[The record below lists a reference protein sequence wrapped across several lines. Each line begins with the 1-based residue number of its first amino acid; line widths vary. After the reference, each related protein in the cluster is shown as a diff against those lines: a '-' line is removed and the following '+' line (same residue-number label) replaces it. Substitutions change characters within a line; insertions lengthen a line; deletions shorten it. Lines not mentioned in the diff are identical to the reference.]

1 MYVPVQNF
9 DVEQDQEIVCLYTGE
24 SYVYLE
30 GNENSIIEPK
40 HAQGS
45 CNDLPPRFYKVPFVV
60 RSPNGQVRVFGR
72 LD

>member
-1 MYVPVQNF
+1 MYVPTHCF
-9 DVEQDQEIVCLYTGE
+9 ETEQDLEIVCLYTGE

-30 GNENSIIEPK
+30 GNDTTIIEQK
-40 HAQGS
+40 YVQHAVDS
-45 CNDLPPRFYKVPFVV
+45 LPPRFYKSPFVL